1 MSLFGLATGLA
12 TKTAANAAKKAASN
26 TVKKSSSKSSSSS
39 AATSANTPAA
49 ATATNTPQSSFG
61 ASGYTGGMASTLANM
76 AADTSKLAQ
85 QAYAAKKKQM
95 LGYDPDLDY
104 ADAIKQATASGAS
117 AQEIKS
123 LWDERDKKIEAMG
136 LSPSYYN
143 DEWTTANKAANA
155 SLLRQQQAWQ
165 EQVDSYNKMRED
177 ADALTRA
184 QIEQGKLQLQ
194 QQLPTINQNYEDA
207 ARQAYIQ
214 YMQNRKELPEQ
225 LARQGI
231 GAGGASESAMVSLA
245 NNYGQALSS
254 AKNAQTQA
262 VNELNNS
269 IANLEASGNLQA
281 AQNAYNIAL
290 QQAQAQQT
298 ALQQQQALE
307 QQAYQNMFGY
317 GQAVGSLGGTP
328 TLDYLNAQ
336 NQWNYNNTSLNQNQ
350 QQIDQSN
357 QQIANAYQQQKWQ
370 NALDLWAQMGTAN
383 AAVAAIL
390 GVPVGTPTSDWR
402 YTQAQIGAL
411 NRK

>member
-1 MSLFGLATGLA
+1 MSLFGLATALA
-12 TKTAANAAKKAASN
+12 TKTAANAAKKAVSN
-26 TVKKSSSKSSSSS
+26 TVKKSSSKRSSSSV
-39 AATSANTPAA
+39 ATSANTPAA

-61 ASGYTGGMASTLANM
+61 SSGYTGGMANSLANM
-76 AADTSKLAQ
+76 AVDTSKLAQ

-104 ADAIKQATASGAS
+104 ASTIEQMAANGATSEQILEKIA
-117 AQEIKS
+117 
-123 LWDERDKKIEAMG
+123 ERDKKIEAMG
-136 LSPSYYN
+136 MSPSQYN
-143 DEWTTANKAANA
+143 AEWTNA
-155 SLLRQQQAWQ
+155 MKSTYQGIADQKKAWQ
-165 EQVDSYNKMRED
+165 DQSEAMHNKMRED

-184 QIEQGKLQLQ
+184 QIDQGKLRLQ

-214 YMQNRKELPEQ
+214 YMQGKKELPEQ

-231 GAGGASESAMVSLA
+231 GSGGAAESSLTALA
-245 NNYGQALSS
+245 NIYGQTLAN
-254 AKNAQTQA
+254 AKNTQTQA

-281 AQNAYNIAL
+281 AKNAYNIAL

-317 GQAVGSLGGTP
+317 GQAVGNLGGTP

-350 QQIDQSN
+350 QQIDQSG
-357 QQIANAYQQQKWQ
+357 QQIANAYQQQKFAQ
-370 NALDLWAQMGTAN
+370 ALQLLQEGYSRDWVSTT
-383 AAVAAIL
+383 L
-390 GVPVGTPTSDWR
+390 GIPAGWLPAS
-402 YTQAQIGAL
+402 YYNTQAQTNSL

>member
-12 TKTAANAAKKAASN
+12 TKTAANAAKKAASGA
-26 TVKKSSSKSSSSS
+26 VKKSSSKSSSSS
-39 AATSANTPAA
+39 VVTSANTPAA

-61 ASGYTGGMASTLANM
+61 SSGYTGGMANSLANM
-76 AADTSKLAQ
+76 VVDTSKLAQ

-123 LWDERDKKIEAMG
+123 LWDARDNKIEAMG
-136 LSPSYYN
+136 LTPSYYN

-155 SLLRQQQAWQ
+155 SILRQQQAWQ
-165 EQVDSYNKMRED
+165 DQVDSYNKMRED

-214 YMQNRKELPEQ
+214 YMQGKKELPEQ

-231 GAGGASESAMVSLA
+231 GSSGAAESSLTALA
-245 NNYGQALSS
+245 NGYGQTLAN
-254 AKNAQTQA
+254 AKNTQTQA

-290 QQAQAQQT
+290 QQAQAQQY

-317 GQAVGSLGGTP
+317 GQAVGNLGGTP

-350 QQIDQSN
+350 QQIDQSG
-357 QQIANAYQQQKWQ
+357 QQIANAYQQQRFAQ
-370 NALDLWAQMGTAN
+370 ALQLLQEGYSRDWVSTT
-383 AAVAAIL
+383 L
-390 GVPVGTPTSDWR
+390 GIPVGWLPAS
-402 YTQAQIGAL
+402 YYNTQAQTNSL

>member
-1 MSLFGLATGLA
+1 MSLFGLVTGLTTA
-12 TKTAANAAKKAASN
+12 TAANAAKKAASN
-26 TVKKSSSKSSSSS
+26 VAKKSSSKSSSSS
-39 AATSANTPAA
+39 AAASANTSA
-49 ATATNTPQSSFG
+49 ATAPQSSFG
-61 ASGYTGGMASTLANM
+61 SSGYTGMANSLANM

-207 ARQAYIQ
+207 ARLAYIQ
-214 YMQNRKELPEQ
+214 YMQNRKDLPEQ

-350 QQIDQSN
+350 QQIDQSG

>member
-1 MSLFGLATGLA
+1 MSLFGLVSGLA
-12 TKTAANAAKKAASN
+12 TKTAANAAKNAASN
-26 TVKKSSSKSSSSS
+26 VAKKSSSKSSSSS
-39 AATSANTPAA
+39 AAASANTSA
-49 ATATNTPQSSFG
+49 ATAPQSSFG
-61 ASGYTGGMASTLANM
+61 ASGYTGGMANSLANM

-85 QAYAAKKKQM
+85 QAFAAKKKQM

-104 ADAIKQATASGAS
+104 ADAIKQAMASGAS

-165 EQVDSYNKMRED
+165 EQVDSYNKMREY
-177 ADALTRA
+177 ADALIRA

-194 QQLPTINQNYEDA
+194 QQLPTINQNYENA

-357 QQIANAYQQQKWQ
+357 QQIANAYQQQRFAQ
-370 NALDLWAQMGTAN
+370 ALQLLQEGYSRDWVSTT
-383 AAVAAIL
+383 L
-390 GVPVGTPTSDWR
+390 GIPVGWLPAS
-402 YTQAQIGAL
+402 YYNTQAQTNSL